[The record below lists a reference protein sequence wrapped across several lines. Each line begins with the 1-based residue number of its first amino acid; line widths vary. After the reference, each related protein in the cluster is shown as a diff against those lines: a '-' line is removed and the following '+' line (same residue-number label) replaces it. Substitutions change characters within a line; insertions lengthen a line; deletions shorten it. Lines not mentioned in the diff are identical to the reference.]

1 MSDVKNKFLS
11 SQTSRHGANYKN
23 AHNCAYDED
32 GHDNAD
38 AAEVDDAECDAL
50 MELTSLAS
58 AEVKPKQPH
67 FTAGPEQSANIKQIQ
82 IKENTNCTSQI
93 RNHGLLY
100 ISGQHFWSS
109 QKSPLLRIMN

>member
-1 MSDVKNKFLS
+1 MND
-11 SQTSRHGANYKN
+11 
-23 AHNCAYDED
+23 DD
-32 GHDNAD
+32 GLDYAD

-82 IKENTNCTSQI
+82 IQENTNYTSQI
-93 RNHGLLY
+93 RNHGLFY
-100 ISGQHFWSS
+100 ILGLNLSLSLSS
-109 QKSPLLRIMN
+109 VLHIAQCLI